1 MPSGNA
7 RIEALHKRIAA
18 RNERNEIDKAAAAKL
33 AADLAKIDADKQ
45 RRADNHAKILLGAAV
60 LLLPFPA
67 QLRTVRVL
75 FTLLTG
81 RHREFLEEWAKKRG
95 IDIHEPVL
103 DELSVKEHQL
113 ASTHDLLVDPIDP
126 IGTILAKAF
135 VKMDEG
141 AFGLIAPD
149 ILARTDGEDRLVLQ
163 DWYAKLAHSRQSSA
177 RP

>member
-60 LLLPFPA
+60 LLLPFPT

-75 FTLLTG
+75 CTLLTG
-81 RHREFLEEWAKKRG
+81 RHRESLEKWAKEHG

-103 DELSVKEHQL
+103 EESSVNEHKS
-113 ASTHDLLVDPIDP
+113 ASAYDPLFDP
-126 IGTILAKAF
+126 IGTILAKAIA
-135 VKMDEG
+135 KMDEG
-141 AFGLIAPD
+141 AFGLISPD
-149 ILARTDGEDRLVLQ
+149 ILASTEGEDRLVLQ
-163 DWYAKLAHSRQSSA
+163 DWYAKLAQARQSSA
-177 RP
+177 R